1 MAFTCLLVLLGLFI
15 SKQRIQTGHHQ
26 ASFHIQMCAVDIPH
40 LTSRQN
46 MLHHAKVAQTLISTH
61 RSCITSHL
69 LLPPPPLPYKILFA
83 IHFIKNFR
91 GSLYCHLK
99 YEALKPISHT
109 TSCHLS
115 WWVHYFLNIDSCY
128 FCLYKTCGSY
138 KSHIH
143 VLPFNCSLCT
153 HCVKPCFVEY
163 NVART
168 QNKNQRLC
176 LMYKYNNIKC
186 I

>member
-1 MAFTCLLVLLGLFI
+1 MCSRHSTFNF
-15 SKQRIQTGHHQ
+15 Q
-26 ASFHIQMCAVDIPH
+26 AKHAASCKSGPNIDFNTQI
-40 LTSRQN
+40 
-46 MLHHAKVAQTLISTH
+46 LHYQPPPPT
-61 RSCITSHL
+61 
-69 LLPPPPLPYKILFA
+69 PPPLPYKILFA

-91 GSLYCHLK
+91 GSLHCHLK

-138 KSHIH
+138 TSHIH

-153 HCVKPCFVEY
+153 HWVKPCFVEY